1 MGKVIDIFFEGIY
14 FTKIMYIVSDRYE
27 EISKEI
33 TREIRRGVT
42 GLSARGMYTNKDKMM
57 LFCVVSR
64 NEVSEVKRIARK
76 IDKHSFIIIS
86 NAREAVGEGF
96 KRE

>member
-1 MGKVIDIFFEGIY
+1 
-14 FTKIMYIVSDRYE
+14 
-27 EISKEI
+27 
-33 TREIRRGVT
+33 
-42 GLSARGMYTNKDKMM
+42 M

-64 NEVSEVKRIARK
+64 NEVAEVKRIARK